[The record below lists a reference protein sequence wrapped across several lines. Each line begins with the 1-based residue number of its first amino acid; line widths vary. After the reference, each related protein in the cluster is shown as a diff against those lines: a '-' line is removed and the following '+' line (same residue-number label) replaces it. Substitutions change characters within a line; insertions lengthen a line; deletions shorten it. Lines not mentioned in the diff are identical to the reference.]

1 AERQRLEALLAY
13 CETSGCRRQS
23 LLSYFGETLAEP
35 CGNCDTC
42 LEPVATFDG
51 TEAAQ
56 KLLSTVI
63 RTGQRFG
70 AGHLI
75 DMLLGNQTERVTKFG
90 HDGLTT
96 FGVGADLDT
105 HSWRSVTRQLLAG
118 GQLRPDP
125 DGFGG
130 LMLGPVSAQILRG
143 TLKVVLRRD
152 AQVGRRSRGKSRASR
167 GQQVA
172 VLGEVD
178 VTDEDERLFQ
188 GLRALRSAIAKEA
201 AVPPYVVFHD
211 KTLREMVA
219 VKPRSLV
226 ELSHVSGVGAAKLER
241 YGEKFLQ

>member
-75 DMLLGNQTERVTKFG
+75 DVLLGKDHERMRKFG
-90 HDGLTT
+90 HHRLST
-96 FGVGADLDT
+96 FGIGTELDARG
-105 HSWRSVTRQLLAG
+105 WRSVVRQLLAN
-118 GQLRPDP
+118 GQLLPDP

-130 LMLGPVSAQILRG
+130 LVVGPGAAAVLRG
-143 TLKVVLRRD
+143 EASVPLRQD
-152 AQVGRRSRGKSRASR
+152 RSPARARAAAAPERG
-167 GQQVA
+167 
-172 VLGEVD
+172 
-178 VTDEDERLFQ
+178 
-188 GLRALRSAIAKEA
+188 
-201 AVPPYVVFHD
+201 
-211 KTLREMVA
+211 
-219 VKPRSLV
+219 
-226 ELSHVSGVGAAKLER
+226 
-241 YGEKFLQ
+241 